1 MNFGSVVMDKI
12 IKGDTVISISG
23 RDKGRVGSVEKKIG
37 QRVVVSG
44 ISLSKRH
51 EKPNQSR
58 GIVGGV
64 TIRETSIDISNVAI
78 FNIHTQK
85 ADKVSIVSKNI
96 GNKLKRI
103 RAYKSTGV
111 EI

>member
-1 MNFGSVVMDKI
+1 MDKI

-23 RDKGRVGSVEKKIG
+23 RDKGRVGSVVKKTG
-37 QRVVVSG
+37 RRVVVSG
-44 ISLSKRH
+44 ISLAKRH
-51 EKPNQSR
+51 EKSNQLK
-58 GIVGGV
+58 GVVGGV
-64 TIRETSIDISNVAI
+64 ATRETSIDISNIAI

-85 ADKVSIVSKNI
+85 VDKVSIVSKNI

-103 RAYKSTGV
+103 RVYKSTGV